1 MFTRFMTTWSTGRLL
16 WKRKGGCWG
25 KRKEKRQART
35 SCWCYCLGGY
45 LKCSLW
51 ALLTGSAPNVSL
63 QCTCIAHTLSRHIF
77 RYDAGFNLIVTID
90 TVSLTPPF
98 LADLNQITSILLLQH
113 WLKGYNIIALL
124 FSPNCWILTLNVTTL
139 PCLLHQI
146 CSRCKRIS
154 LGLSLKVMSGFYVV
168 VLLVCGWP

>member
-1 MFTRFMTTWSTGRLL
+1 MKTKGKPGLAFGVIVYEVIWNTPHEHCLQAAHQRFHCS
-16 WKRKGGCWG
+16 
-25 KRKEKRQART
+25 ARACT
-35 SCWCYCLGGY
+35 HP
-45 LKCSLW
+45 LKASF
-51 ALLTGSAPNVSL
+51 N
-63 QCTCIAHTLSRHIF
+63 
-77 RYDAGFNLIVTID
+77 DAGFNLIVTTD
-90 TVSLTPPF
+90 NVSSTP

-113 WLKGYNIIALL
+113 WLRGYNIIALL

-146 CSRCKRIS
+146 CSRCRRIS

>member
-1 MFTRFMTTWSTGRLL
+1 MLARITATWSTDWLL
-16 WKRKGGCWG
+16 WKRKGCWACWG
-25 KRKEKRQART
+25 KWKKKASQDWPLVLLSLRLFEILPMSTAHRQHTKGFAAVHVHAR
-35 SCWCYCLGGY
+35 
-45 LKCSLW
+45 
-51 ALLTGSAPNVSL
+51 
-63 QCTCIAHTLSRHIF
+63 TLSRHVF
-77 RYDAGFNLIVTID
+77 RYDAGFNLIITTD
-90 TVSLTPPF
+90 NVSSTP

-113 WLKGYNIIALL
+113 WLRGYSIIALL

-146 CSRCKRIS
+146 CSRCRRIS